1 METTLSSESEPT
13 HVINISFCI
22 LYTMPACKQLWLCI
36 IWLAAQLLASTSAHI
51 IVFSD
56 LQGLPLCIEPRTVQ
70 VAILGGA
77 DEALS
82 TQQVQVKAALE
93 DTLRT
98 TLRRYNIPFS
108 NPDDCGEAETFVYVL
123 YYVDIQEDNG
133 DPYAVFSSLIQVGEM
148 PEEVTASFMTNLP
161 NGLHENYTA
170 IMYYLDELGDDPIV
184 TLQKTTQEM
193 IEELANSWWEDYLF
207 VQELRQRERLRRMQ
221 YASLGLTIL
230 VSGSVVATFMLRKRT
245 NRRQEAD
252 KLSS

>member
-1 METTLSSESEPT
+1 ML
-13 HVINISFCI
+13 VIMLVRRTMRRWVFC
-22 LYTMPACKQLWLCI
+22 
-36 IWLAAQLLASTSAHI
+36 LAAQLLAMTSAHI

-70 VAILGGA
+70 VAIVNEA
-77 DEALS
+77 DKPLS
-82 TQQVQVKAALE
+82 TQPYQVKGALE
-93 DTLRT
+93 ETLKT
-98 TLRRYNIPFS
+98 TLRRYNIPYS

-133 DPYAVFSSLIQVGEM
+133 DPYVVFSSLIQVGEM

-170 IMYYLDELGDDPIV
+170 VMYYLDELGDDPIV
-184 TLQKTTQEM
+184 TLQGTTQEM

-207 VQELRQRERLRRMQ
+207 VQELRQRERLRRIR

-230 VSGSVVATFMLRKRT
+230 VSGGVIATFMLRRRT
-245 NRRQEAD
+245 KRRQEAG